1 MSEVAAGRPC
11 LKPGCRLSPGGDVLL
26 IPEGA
31 LRLQG
36 PGTRIVQACD
46 GKKTLPEIVDEL
58 LRQFPGADRT
68 KVSNDTSAFLTK
80 LAERGVLEFL

>member
-1 MSEVAAGRPC
+1 MSEIAAGKPS
-11 LKPGCRLSPGGDVLL
+11 LKPGCRLSREGDVLL

-36 PGTRIVQACD
+36 PGTRIVQSCD

-58 LRQFPGADRT
+58 LREFPSADRMR
-68 KVSNDTSAFLTK
+68 VSNDTSAFLMK
-80 LAERGVLEFL
+80 LAERGVLEFI